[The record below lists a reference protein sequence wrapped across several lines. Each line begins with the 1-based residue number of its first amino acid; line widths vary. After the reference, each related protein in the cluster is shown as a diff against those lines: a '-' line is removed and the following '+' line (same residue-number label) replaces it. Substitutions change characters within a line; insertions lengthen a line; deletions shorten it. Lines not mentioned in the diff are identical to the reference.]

1 MKIKMK
7 RRRFVMGCH
16 DAVLLGISYFRPD
29 FNKFGR
35 AGVWGRYV

>member
-16 DAVLLGISYFRPD
+16 DAVLLGIAYFKRD
-29 FNKFGR
+29 FNKLGHF
-35 AGVWGRYV
+35 GVWGRYV